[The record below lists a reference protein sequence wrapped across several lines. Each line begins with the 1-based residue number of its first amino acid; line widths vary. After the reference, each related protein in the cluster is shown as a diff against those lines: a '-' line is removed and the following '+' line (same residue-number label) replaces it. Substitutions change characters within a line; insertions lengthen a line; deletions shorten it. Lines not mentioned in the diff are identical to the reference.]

1 MKYVTKRAKG
11 LEPSTFSLEGYQH
24 RMEVPHEQGPTGGS
38 ANACT
43 NACTDETKSD
53 HANDDERD
61 FSQALAMIAELPL
74 TYDEKAE
81 AVRRLLAQDKA
92 E

>member
-1 MKYVTKRAKG
+1 
-11 LEPSTFSLEGYQH
+11 
-24 RMEVPHEQGPTGGS
+24 MEVPHEQQPTGGS

>member
-1 MKYVTKRAKG
+1 MGFKPTTFTLATCEHGTEASSNQEVKD
-11 LEPSTFSLEGYQH
+11 EPS
-24 RMEVPHEQGPTGGS
+24 
-38 ANACT
+38 NACT